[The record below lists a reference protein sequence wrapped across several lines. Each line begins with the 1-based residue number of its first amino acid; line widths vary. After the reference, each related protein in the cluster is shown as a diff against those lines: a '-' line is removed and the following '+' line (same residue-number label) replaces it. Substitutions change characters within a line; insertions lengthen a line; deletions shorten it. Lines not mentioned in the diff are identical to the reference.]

1 MRIRVDRNHRLKGFT
16 LIELLVVIAIIA
28 ILAAIL
34 FPVFAR
40 AREAARATSC
50 RSNLKQLGS
59 GFMMYSQDYDEMVT
73 SSFMYYS
80 SGNNLVWWPD
90 LVRPYVK
97 NEQVYLCPSVPSARS
112 GSHMCTAWLRPA
124 GYTPAQVCTD
134 FTVPD
139 WLSRGVSMAAV
150 EAPAETVMAVDS
162 MSFEYWDANLH
173 PDQVPIAAGQHLT
186 DERHSEKKNVL
197 YHDGHVK
204 SAGILPRGHWTIA
217 GND

>member
-1 MRIRVDRNHRLKGFT
+1 MSKYWKRTGSTRGFT

-50 RSNLKQLGS
+50 RSNLKQLGA
-59 GFMMYSQDYDEMVT
+59 GFAMYSQDYDERVA
-73 SSFMYYS
+73 SSFMYYAPS
-80 SGNNLVWWPD
+80 ADLVWWPD
-90 LVRPYVK
+90 LLRPYVK
-97 NEQVYLCPSVPSARS
+97 NEQVYLCPSVPSQRLS
-112 GSHMCTAWLRPA
+112 VHNCTNWRRPA
-124 GYTPAQVCTD
+124 GYTPSQVCAD

-139 WLSRGVSMAAV
+139 WLANGVALAQI
-150 EAPAETVMAVDS
+150 EDPAGTVNAVDS
-162 MSFEYWDANLH
+162 ISIEYWDVNLH
-173 PDQVPIAAGQHLT
+173 TDQVPIASGQHWT

-197 YHDGHVK
+197 YYDGHVK
-204 SAGILPRGHWTIA
+204 TMGVLPKGQWTLV